1 MPVYEYIGFD
11 NRGHEKKG
19 VLTSDSPFAARE
31 KLRTMG
37 IRASDVNLS
46 KTSSGSSFFASLK
59 RLLNRG
65 SKLEVANVTRQLST
79 LLKSGIPLAESLD
92 VLIKQI
98 ENIHLERVFR
108 QILEQIV
115 QGDSLADALEQHPY
129 TFSSLYI
136 AMVRSGEMSGKLD
149 DVLERLADY
158 TYKKQVLEEKIKAT
172 LAYPVVLMGIGFIVV
187 CILLFAILPRI
198 TSFFT
203 QNNIQLPLIT
213 RMFMGISSFMLS
225 IYGVILI
232 GMVITGIYFFKKY
245 IETPKGDLW
254 FSKFKL
260 KLPLVGDLMKKSAV
274 SKFTV
279 TFAALLRTG
288 IPALEGLKIVGDV
301 MGNALMRDVIK
312 DVQTAVIEGSDMSS
326 KLKESGVFP
335 PVVGYMMAVGEQSGQ
350 LEEMLER
357 IGTAYDQEIEI
368 ASGKIISVIEPIMIV
383 GLAIVVGGI
392 IVSVLL
398 PIMEMSNIKF

>member
-11 NRGHEKKG
+11 AKGLEKKG
-19 VLTSDSPFAARE
+19 VLTSDSPFSARE
-31 KLRTMG
+31 KLRGMG
-37 IRASDVNLS
+37 IRASSVNPS
-46 KTSSGSSFFASLK
+46 KIGGGDTFIATFKRFFRKSG
-59 RLLNRG
+59 
-65 SKLEVANVTRQLST
+65 KLELANVTRQMAT

-115 QGDSLADALEQHPY
+115 QGDNLADAMSQHPHV
-129 TFSSLYI
+129 FSGLYI

-172 LAYPVVLMGIGFIVV
+172 LAYPVVLICIGFLVV
-187 CILLFAILPRI
+187 CILLFGILPRI

-203 QNNIQLPLIT
+203 DNNIQLPLIT
-213 RMFMGISSFMLS
+213 RLFMGISTFFLS
-225 IYGVILI
+225 IYGVIFI
-232 GMVITGIYFFKKY
+232 GFVIAGIYFFMKY

-288 IPALEGLKIVGDV
+288 IPALEGLNIVSEV
-301 MGNALMRDVIK
+301 MGNALMKNVIK
-312 DVQTAVIEGSDMSS
+312 DVQTAVIEGSDMST

-357 IGTAYDQEIEI
+357 IGQSYDQEIEI
-368 ASGKIISVIEPIMIV
+368 TSGKIISVIEPIMIV
-383 GLAIVVGGI
+383 GLALVVGSI
-392 IVSVLL
+392 LISVLL
-398 PIMEMSNIKF
+398 PIMEMSNVKF

>member
-1 MPVYEYIGFD
+1 VPVYEYVGFD
-11 NRGHEKKG
+11 NRGQEKKG
-19 VLTSDSPFAARE
+19 VLTSDSPFTARE

-37 IRASDVNLS
+37 IRASDINVS
-46 KTSSGSSFFASLK
+46 KVGGNKSFFASIK
-59 RLLNRG
+59 RMFARG
-65 SKLEVANVTRQLST
+65 SKLEVANVTRQLAT

-115 QGDSLADALEQHPY
+115 QGDSLADSMEQHPY
-129 TFSSLYI
+129 VFSGLYI

-149 DVLERLADY
+149 DVLERLAEY
-158 TYKKQVLEEKIKAT
+158 TYKKQILEEKIKAT
-172 LAYPVVLMGIGFIVV
+172 LAYPAVLIGIGFLVV
-187 CILLFAILPRI
+187 SVLLFVILPRI
-198 TSFFT
+198 TSFFI
-203 QNNIQLPLIT
+203 QNNIQLPLLT
-213 RMFMGISSFMLS
+213 RIFMGISGFMLS
-225 IYGVILI
+225 IYGVIFI
-232 GMVITGIYFFKKY
+232 GVILTAIYFFKKY

-301 MGNALMRDVIK
+301 MGNALMQNVVK

-383 GLAIVVGGI
+383 GLAVVVGGI
-392 IVSVLL
+392 IASVLL
-398 PIMEMSNIKF
+398 PIMQMSNIKF

>member
-11 NRGHEKKG
+11 GKGQEKKG
-19 VLTSDSPFAARE
+19 VLTSDSPFSARE
-31 KLRTMG
+31 KLRDMG
-37 IRASDVNLS
+37 IRASDVKPS
-46 KTSSGSSFFASLK
+46 KIGGNDSFIATFKRFFRKSG
-59 RLLNRG
+59 
-65 SKLEVANVTRQLST
+65 KLELANVTRQLAT

-98 ENIHLERVFR
+98 ENIHLERVYR
-108 QILEQIV
+108 QILEQII
-115 QGDSLADALEQHPY
+115 QGDNLADCMAQHPHV
-129 TFSSLYI
+129 FSSLYV

-172 LAYPVVLMGIGFIVV
+172 LAYPIVLIIIGFLVV
-187 CILLFAILPRI
+187 SVLLFGILPKI

-203 QNNIQLPLIT
+203 QNNIPLPLIT
-213 RMFMGISSFMLS
+213 QFFLGISGFFIS
-225 IYGVILI
+225 IYGLIFI
-232 GMVITGIYFFKKY
+232 GMIIVGIYLFSKY
-245 IETPKGDLW
+245 IKTDKGDLW

-260 KLPLVGDLMKKSAV
+260 KIPLIGDLMKKSAV

-288 IPALEGLKIVGDV
+288 IPALDGLKIVSEV

-312 DVQTAVIEGSDMSS
+312 DVQTAVIEGSDMST

-368 ASGKIISVIEPIMIV
+368 TSGKIISVIEPIMIV
-383 GLAIVVGGI
+383 CLAIVVGLI
-392 IVSVLL
+392 LVSVLL
-398 PIMEMSNIKF
+398 PILEMSNVKF